1 MHLFSFSG
9 DGFPGPSLRLLGF
22 AIMVLIILFFRLKR
36 LWWFSGRDIYRFI
49 FFQHH
54 LSEDF
59 TEKQLVAWVKLMC
72 YKKILEWNNDKSI
85 LYLLGV
91 ITEIVFATNEGYFN
105 LLIELLKN
113 FYTSSIQ
120 VFRRFI
126 YINLMVAFDQM
137 IYLKINIILQITNP
151 YNFKNQYF
159 TL

>member
-1 MHLFSFSG
+1 
-9 DGFPGPSLRLLGF
+9 
-22 AIMVLIILFFRLKR
+22 
-36 LWWFSGRDIYRFI
+36 
-49 FFQHH
+49 
-54 LSEDF
+54 
-59 TEKQLVAWVKLMC
+59 MC

-159 TL
+159 APIV